1 MMTDLDNLIPDILDS
16 ADGIT
21 VYEAYIKREIKNF
34 RPVYSD
40 YDAQGELLAYATTR
54 QEALRFA
61 RRNDLIAQDVQ

>member
-1 MMTDLDNLIPDILDS
+1 MTDLDNMIPDILDS

-21 VYEAYIKREIKNF
+21 VDEAYIKREVKNF
-34 RPVYSD
+34 RPVYSV
-40 YDAQGELLAYATTR
+40 YDSQGELLAYATTR

>member
-21 VYEAYIKREIKNF
+21 VDEAYIKREVKNF
-34 RPVYSD
+34 RPVYSV

>member
-1 MMTDLDNLIPDILDS
+1 MTDLDNMIPDILDS

-21 VYEAYIKREIKNF
+21 VDEAYIKREVKNF
-34 RPVYSD
+34 RPVYSV

>member
-1 MMTDLDNLIPDILDS
+1 MTDLDNLIPDILDS

-21 VYEAYIKREIKNF
+21 VDEAYIKREVKNF
-34 RPVYSD
+34 RPVYSV